1 MDELFVT
8 PARGRPSLP
17 LPEAV
22 MRFYVQQVEAGMSVT
37 QACRHGRF
45 SDTTFYRWRQILA
58 QTGSAQ
64 ELNPPAAG

>member
-58 QTGSAQ
+58 QTASAQ